1 MRRQS
6 LGQDLDVVQG
16 STLEKP
22 AVGEPSS
29 NTLEEASEEHLT
41 EQQTE
46 SPEDQVS
53 GKQTDS
59 SIHQEPLGSQIE
71 SSILEPA
78 EGTLPAEPVSETEDA
93 TEDVAESGHIQSVV
107 TQEHASNSEDLEQIN
122 QDKQDGIEPS
132 DHVVPATQEEIPADV
147 ISGIDDSEVA
157 QPPNTSSKEQ
167 TEEEIIEISQEPVS
181 DVVNIDKD
189 QLVIE
194 PPTLSTQTRL
204 TALKPP
210 GSSG

>member
-1 MRRQS
+1 M
-6 LGQDLDVVQG
+6 DVVQG

-29 NTLEEASEEHLT
+29 STLEEASEEHPT

-53 GKQTDS
+53 GKQTES

-107 TQEHASNSEDLEQIN
+107 TQEHASNSQDLEQIN

-181 DVVNIDKD
+181 G
-189 QLVIE
+189 
-194 PPTLSTQTRL
+194 R
-204 TALKPP
+204 
-210 GSSG
+210 G